1 METLYS
7 VLVWGQRSDVLR
19 TSSTVEAQ
27 AGYKDIADKQN
38 PNEIL
43 KMIKGVT
50 LAVRTRKEVARPRTV
65 LVGR

>member
-50 LAVRTRKEVARPRTV
+50 LVRTRKEVARPRTV
-65 LVGR
+65 LGR